1 MSGMM
6 TIGQLASATGV
17 ARTTIQYYE
26 QVGLL
31 APAART
37 EAGYRQYSAVEAE
50 RVRRISACRAAG
62 MTLDAIRA
70 LLAGASEPDAIARR
84 LEDINR
90 TMDFLREQ
98 RTALLRL
105 TDAEKALDQEA
116 WDGLLKTTSLDD
128 AAMHRWH
135 VVFERQNPE
144 AHRTFL
150 RSLGLSDE
158 EVERIRRG

>member
-31 APAART
+31 TPAART
-37 EAGYRQYSAVEAE
+37 DAGYRQYSEQEAE
-50 RVRRISACRAAG
+50 RVRRICACRAAG

-70 LLAGASEPDAIARR
+70 LFAGASEPEAIARR
-84 LEDINR
+84 LDDINR
-90 TMDFLREQ
+90 TMEFLREQ
-98 RTALLRL
+98 RAALLRAQ
-105 TDAEKALDQEA
+105 DAEKALDQEA
-116 WDGLLKTTSLDD
+116 WDGLLQATSLDD

-144 AHRTFL
+144 AHRAFL
-150 RSLGLSDE
+150 RSLGMSEE
-158 EVERIRRG
+158 EVERIRRN